1 MLKIQA
7 SDQADISTEQ
17 IQKAS
22 LIKNTIN
29 PFLRSFLFLGILMV
43 ISCQKEEQIR
53 KPNIVY
59 ILVDQWRSSALGY
72 AGNTDVITPNLD
84 RFALEAVNFKNA
96 VTVSPVCTPHR
107 ASLLTGRYPTSTGM
121 FLNDLYLPDEELC
134 MAEIFKSVGYNTGYL
149 GKWHLDGHGRLNNV
163 VPERRQGFDYWK
175 ALECS
180 HNYNKMPYYDNK
192 DPEMKYWEGFSPFA
206 IAEDAN
212 KYISEQAKK
221 DSSFLLFVSIAAPHF
236 PHHSAPQE
244 IKNLYVDSAL
254 MIAPNVPEETKAQ
267 ATKELLGYYEQCT
280 ATDEA
285 VGRIL
290 SKIKE
295 EQLWDNTII
304 VFTSDHGEMMGAHG
318 VRPFAKQL
326 AWDESIKVPFLI
338 SYPGIGENKGAVV
351 NAPIN
356 TPDILPSLLGL
367 ADIEMPA
374 TIEGEDI
381 SDLIKFP
388 DPEADRAALV
398 MSVCPFAT
406 EYAFDEYRGIRTKQY
421 TYVSTPDSSTL
432 LFDNIQDPFQLNN
445 LISKSEFKPLKE
457 EMDIKLRH
465 ALRKIGDENFKHRD
479 YYLEK
484 WNYTI
489 SDKNQAID
497 YHSFETGDGVVQ
509 GPKVSVGI

>member
-1 MLKIQA
+1 MGLLVKNILAPLVLGLFAIGMLTLSACHKA
-7 SDQADISTEQ
+7 EQ
-17 IQKAS
+17 
-22 LIKNTIN
+22 
-29 PFLRSFLFLGILMV
+29 V
-43 ISCQKEEQIR
+43 R

-59 ILVDQWRSSALGY
+59 ILTDQWRSSSLGY
-72 AGNTDVITPNLD
+72 ADNPDVITPNID
-84 RFALEAVNFKNA
+84 QFALESVNFKNA
-96 VTVSPVCTPHR
+96 VSVSPVCTPHR
-107 ASLLTGRYPTSTGM
+107 ASLMTGRYPTTTGM

-134 MAEIFKSVGYNTGYL
+134 MAEIFKSAGYKTSYL

-163 VPERRQGFDYWK
+163 APERRQGFDYWK

-180 HNYNKMPYYDNK
+180 HNYNNMPYYENE
-192 DPEMKYWEGFSPFA
+192 DPEMKYWNDFSPFA

-212 KYISEQAKK
+212 KYISEQAKS

-244 IKNLYVDSAL
+244 IKNLYADSELA
-254 MIAPNVPEETKAQ
+254 IPSNVPEERKAQ
-267 ATKELLGYYEQCT
+267 AAKELLGYYEQCT

-295 EQLWDNTII
+295 VQLWDNTIV

-318 VRPFAKQL
+318 VQPFAKQL

-338 SYPGIGENKGAVV
+338 SYPSIGENKGAVV

-367 ADIEMPA
+367 AGVEIP
-374 TIEGEDI
+374 TSIEGKDI
-381 SDLIKFP
+381 SDLIKSP
-388 DPEADRAALV
+388 DPEADRVALV
-398 MSVCPFAT
+398 MSVCPFAK

-421 TYVSTPDSSTL
+421 TYVSSPDSATL
-432 LFDNIQDPFQLNN
+432 LFDNILDPYQLNN
-445 LISKSEFKPLKE
+445 LVSNRDSKPLKE
-457 EMDIKLRH
+457 EMDVKLRL
-465 ALRKIGDENFKHRD
+465 ALRQIGDENFKHRE

-484 WNYTI
+484 WNYKI
-489 SDKNQAID
+489 SSKNHAID
-497 YHSFETGDGVVQ
+497 YHSFETGNGIVQ
-509 GPKVSVGI
+509 GPKARMGF